1 MDRSTP
7 LDRRHPL
14 REYIVIVGRLWGR
27 EISGPILA
35 GVSIVLAIA
44 YACYADNANATVSL
58 VKYAAWLTG
67 AISILLV
74 FIAQYKAW
82 LAEREKFE
90 AEEAKNQRPEI
101 LGHASNFM
109 TEGPLLNS
117 MSDGAKSAAF
127 TLKFDMNL
135 CNHRQVPTNLQDITV
150 TGTIYGHISHF
161 SEVKFDH
168 ANLLYGIAANLQV
181 TGRANVYSLDL
192 EDLKGKWLNLDNI
205 RIYAVDGFGDRHQIG
220 MREGEEILVL

>member
-1 MDRSTP
+1 MDRPTP

-44 YACYADNANATVSL
+44 YACYADNANATVAL

-82 LAEREKFE
+82 FSEREKFE
-90 AEEAKNQRPEI
+90 AEVAKNQRWGQVCR
-101 LGHASNFM
+101 LHAQVRHESLQSS
-109 TEGPLLNS
+109 T
-117 MSDGAKSAAF
+117 GADEPSGR
-127 TLKFDMNL
+127 
-135 CNHRQVPTNLQDITV
+135 HRDRN
-150 TGTIYGHISHF
+150 
-161 SEVKFDH
+161 
-168 ANLLYGIAANLQV
+168 
-181 TGRANVYSLDL
+181 
-192 EDLKGKWLNLDNI
+192 NI
-205 RIYAVDGFGDRHQIG
+205 RTRIAF
-220 MREGEEILVL
+220 